1 MFGVSFCLGRGE
13 WEWVGH
19 FFRSM
24 RVEGGERGWVHCL
37 IIPIFVTFA
46 FF

>member
-1 MFGVSFCLGRGE
+1 MGVFGVSFCLGRGE

-24 RVEGGERGWVHCL
+24 RVGGREWVGVSGAGCT
-37 IIPIFVTFA
+37 V
-46 FF
+46 